1 MTSLTVRAIRDVLGM
16 TRSEFAKWIG
26 VDHKDL
32 VLVESEEDAQV
43 PARIAGAI
51 LLHVWF
57 QPIDSLHPRRW
68 VPAH

>member
-1 MTSLTVRAIRDVLGM
+1 M
-16 TRSEFAKWIG
+16 TRSEFAKWID
-26 VDHKDL
+26 VDPKDL
-32 VLVESEEDAQV
+32 VLVESEDVVV

-51 LLHVWF
+51 LLNVWF